1 MKFSGKIFVTIIT
14 LCVMFMIVISVPAQI
29 YAQEDT
35 GETVKTEDTEKT
47 EETESMEE
55 AGTSFNQGLELY
67 YQKKWGDS
75 MEFFKETFQKDPL
88 DTMSLSFYM
97 GASYKNNELIQT
109 VNKIEQ
115 ATIEGGN
122 TPILRAHLGIA
133 YMSRGFI
140 EPDMLDEALSQLKG
154 ALKDNPDLSVAN
166 TGMGMLYFRKRLIPR
181 AKGYF
186 IKALKSNE
194 NDLMAIELLG
204 NILLIDEKNPEV
216 ALEFFQKLIQLSP
229 NYSDGYFMAGSA
241 CQRMDKKEEAIK
253 YFQTCMEK
261 DPMGVMKGYDAPLR
275 MGDIYLGEQNYD
287 EAIKYYKKAL
297 KINPENPYAKTMLE
311 KAEARGKQWKGE
323 KYDPMKD
330 KIKD

>member
-1 MKFSGKIFVTIIT
+1 MKFSGKGLITVIT
-14 LCVMFMIVISVPAQI
+14 LCAIFMIVISVSAVL

-35 GETVKTEDTEKT
+35 
-47 EETESMEE
+47 EE

-67 YQKKWGDS
+67 YQKRWGDS
-75 MEFFKETFQKDPL
+75 REFFLSALQQDPL
-88 DTMSLSFYM
+88 DTMSLSFYLS
-97 GASYKNNELIQT
+97 ASYKNNDLIQT
-109 VNKIEQ
+109 VNKMEQ
-115 ATIEGGN
+115 AAIEGGN
-122 TPILRAHLGIA
+122 TPILKAHLGIA
-133 YMSRGFI
+133 YMTRGFI
-140 EPDMLDEALSQLKG
+140 EPDMLDEALSQLKET
-154 ALKDNPDLSVAN
+154 LRDNPDLSIAN
-166 TGMGMLYFRKRLIPR
+166 TGMGMLYYRKRLIPR

-204 NILLIDEKNPEV
+204 NILMIDEKNPNA

-241 CQRMDKKEEAIK
+241 CQRIGKKEEAIK

-261 DPMGVMKGYDAPLR
+261 DPLGVMKGYDAPLR
-275 MGDIYLGEQNYD
+275 LGDIYLNDQNYD

-297 KINPENPYAKTMLE
+297 EINPENPYAKTQLK
-311 KAEARGKQWKGE
+311 KAEARGKQWKGK
-323 KYDPMKD
+323 KYNPLED